1 MKKLKRPVYYMP
13 DTRERLL
20 PEDSRL
26 IYRRGVHPTRGDSY
40 VQVCAQVRGER
51 FVRWSF
57 FIYEDT
63 SSQLQLEIDQM
74 RGWMAFVEVPDI
86 FAALAAK
93 ELAFRRVND
102 DLYTLDT
109 VEQMLIEHGALK
121 DEEE

>member
-1 MKKLKRPVYYMP
+1 
-13 DTRERLL
+13 
-20 PEDSRL
+20 
-26 IYRRGVHPTRGDSY
+26 
-40 VQVCAQVRGER
+40 
-51 FVRWSF
+51 
-57 FIYEDT
+57 
-63 SSQLQLEIDQM
+63 M